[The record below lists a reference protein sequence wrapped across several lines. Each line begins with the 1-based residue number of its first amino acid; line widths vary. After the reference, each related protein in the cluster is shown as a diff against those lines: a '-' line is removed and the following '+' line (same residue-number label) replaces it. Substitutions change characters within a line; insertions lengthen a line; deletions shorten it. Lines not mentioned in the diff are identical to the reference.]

1 MLCLCLNTPQ
11 LEYCSE
17 KKNLLSLVGSF
28 AFVLNHGC
36 NVDLE
41 MMTVQLMASLRDHS
55 ALQGG
60 VSTAPE
66 FLLEGNWKLWLT

>member
-1 MLCLCLNTPQ
+1 M
-11 LEYCSE
+11 
-17 KKNLLSLVGSF
+17 
-28 AFVLNHGC
+28 
-36 NVDLE
+36 DLE